1 MDYLLFSAFDVLLT
15 VTGKLLVSVLSLG
28 RWRADPL
35 MKEEGRIYGAAGSFS
50 FVREGRRVITHTGQL
65 FIGLAFY
72 VVLAVALVVFWTR

>member
-35 MKEEGRIYGAAGSFS
+35 MKEEGRIYGAAGGFS
-50 FVREGRRVITHTGQL
+50 FVRDGRRVITHTGQL

-72 VVLAVALVVFWTR
+72 IVLAAAFVAFWSR